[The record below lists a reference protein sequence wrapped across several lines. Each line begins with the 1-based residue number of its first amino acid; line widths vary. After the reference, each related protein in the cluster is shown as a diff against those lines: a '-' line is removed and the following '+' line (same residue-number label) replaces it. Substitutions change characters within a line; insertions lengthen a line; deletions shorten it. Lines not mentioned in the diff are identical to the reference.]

1 MASGGTPAEPG
12 TIERAV
18 QLLKLLATAGKR
30 GRALTQLADAT
41 ALPHSTVHRLLR
53 RLIHERLVIQK
64 DTDKWY
70 ALGPLAFE
78 LGLAAMA
85 SYDLREHCRASLN
98 RLAEDVGDTIYLSV
112 RSGSEAVCQARHE
125 GPSPIRVNTLSIGS
139 RRPLGLGAGGLAIL
153 AFLADAEREDIIAA
167 DGRRIC
173 EEGRLTE
180 ADLRAAI
187 AECRRQGHSLIRNR
201 VTLGVTA
208 AGVPIRD
215 TLGQPIAAISVA
227 AIDDRMRPER
237 LVTLARKLH
246 EHARE
251 IEASLRGHPAAP

>member
-1 MASGGTPAEPG
+1 MASGSTTAEPG
-12 TIERAV
+12 SIERAV

-30 GRALTQLADAT
+30 GRALTQLAEAT

-53 RLIHERLVIQK
+53 RLMHEHLVIQK
-64 DTDKWY
+64 EADKWY

-85 SYDLREHCRASLN
+85 AYDLREHCRASLD
-98 RLAEDVGDTIYLSV
+98 RLAEAVGDTVYLSV
-112 RSGSEAVCQARHE
+112 RSGSESVCEARHE

-153 AFLADAEREDIIAA
+153 AYLPEAEREDIIAT

-187 AECRRQGHSLIRNR
+187 EACRRQGHSLIRNR

-227 AIDDRMRPER
+227 AIDDRMREER
-237 LVTLARKLH
+237 VTSLARRLH

-251 IEASLRGHPAAP
+251 IEASMRGRPA

>member
-1 MASGGTPAEPG
+1 MASGSTTAEPG
-12 TIERAV
+12 SIERAV

-30 GRALTQLADAT
+30 GRALTQLAEAT

-53 RLIHERLVIQK
+53 RLMHEHLVIQK
-64 DTDKWY
+64 ESDKWY

-85 SYDLREHCRASLN
+85 AYDLREHCRASLD
-98 RLAEDVGDTIYLSV
+98 RLAEEVGDTVYLSV
-112 RSGSEAVCQARHE
+112 RSGSESVCEARHE

-153 AFLADAEREDIIAA
+153 AFLPDVEREDIIAA

-180 ADLRAAI
+180 AVLRAAI
-187 AECRRQGHSLIRNR
+187 EACRRQGHSLIRNR

-215 TLGQPIAAISVA
+215 TLGRPIAAISVA
-227 AIDDRMRPER
+227 AIDDRMREDR
-237 LVTLARKLH
+237 VASLARRLH

-251 IEASLRGHPAAP
+251 IEGSLRGRSA